1 MGRETSGSKNGGK
14 NYIKERGKKQHTRSV
29 GRRRKAKK
37 KKRERALR
45 VIIIIALKEEEE
57 EEQKKKRNLSL
68 TLLFLLGLRCV
79 PSESAASLA

>member
-57 EEQKKKRNLSL
+57 EQKKKRNLSL

>member
-1 MGRETSGSKNGGK
+1 VGRETSGSKNGGK
-14 NYIKERGKKQHTRSV
+14 NYIKGRGKKQHTRSV

-57 EEQKKKRNLSL
+57 EQKKKRNLSL